1 MRVDHHRGDES
12 RAFFE
17 QLCCTERLEE
27 RTAAARSESIEQLS
41 FGLLRSFLQAPETAC
56 QELIERA
63 AKECVAQLAGIL
75 TQESP
80 GGKARCRWSFGIGAL
95 ARRET
100 DWMTAEECP
109 SSLVLEMKN
118 PQLFCGSERTDFF
131 SNNVPV
137 AFHEALAIPFLW
149 GGVEPSALW
158 MIRQSNRTPF
168 HLGDVGWLA
177 AMAEVVQVA
186 TQAARASRCLDENR
200 LRLRW
205 LEESVP
211 PPSGES
217 ALRGWLDA
225 ILGQVL
231 WITKAQSVGLYLRD
245 PLEKQLFLKSHRHA
259 QQSDSNDGQIDSQHP
274 AAVDLAIEK
283 GEVVLVGGT
292 DAAVAEQE
300 GRGLRSDDTPCGPFH
315 AAIPLTVAEGLVLGA
330 LAVTGRSSWSPD
342 PIDLAWVRLFVRQ
355 MASWI
360 ALEQMRDQEE
370 QSERRFR
377 LLASALGAVT
387 WTCSAAGRQGV
398 PQPGW
403 IACTDQ
409 ADEKMSGG
417 DWMKL
422 VHPDDLALAVAKWN
436 SAMEQGAPFA
446 NEHRILGRDQQWH
459 WTSVHAL
466 PVRNGEGVIQD
477 WLGFRFNIHSQ
488 RQSEWAARESQAKL
502 SAAMEC
508 MNDALLITDEQG
520 KPVEFNQAFVDFHRF
535 ASRSEVFAKLRDYG
549 SFFRVTTLQGDSVGE
564 EEGVIRRALRGERVE
579 ETEYAICRA
588 DGGESWVGC
597 FSAHPIFDPQQA
609 VQGCVMVARDVT
621 SRKTIEKELRDREA
635 MLRAILNAASDAI
648 LVFDREERI
657 LAINPGCEEM
667 FGYAGKELVGQ
678 SASKLI
684 PSKTRGS
691 VGQSF
696 RRYLQKVALRRNEGV
711 QEAMMMRQ
719 DGRQFPA
726 EISLVGIAGD
736 ERIAVFIRDI
746 TERRELQ
753 RRILH
758 AATDEQRR
766 IGQELHDGIQ
776 QELTGLA
783 LFASAVN
790 HAIEQIGESED
801 RKAEATSTDRT
812 NSEDPFLAKL
822 HAISQKLTEGLADAQ
837 KHVQALARGILA
849 SPVRADELPE
859 ALKKLTETAG
869 PEIAFEFVVNGI
881 IEIADDTAA
890 SHLYRIAQ
898 EAINNAIRHGKASRI
913 KVLLEALQDQI
924 RLEVSD
930 NGNGFHPSANG
941 DGVGLRTMEYRVQL
955 MHGVFQIEPMAEGG
969 TTVRC
974 ILPAGH
980 REGNDHH
987 GNFDEMKSSSST
999 IPPANPDG
1007 AYE

>member
-27 RTAAARSESIEQLS
+27 RTAAASSESIEQMS

-63 AKECVAQLAGIL
+63 AKERDAQSAGIL

-80 GGKARCRWSFGIGAL
+80 GERARCRWSFGIGAL
-95 ARRET
+95 ARQET
-100 DWMTAEECP
+100 DWMALEECP
-109 SSLVLEMKN
+109 SSLVLEMKK

-186 TQAARASRCLDENR
+186 TQAATASRCLDENR

-205 LEESVP
+205 LEELVP

-245 PLEKQLFLKSHRHA
+245 PLEKHLFLKSHRHA

-274 AAVDLAIEK
+274 AVVDLAIEK
-283 GEVVLVGGT
+283 GEVVLDGGT
-292 DAAVAEQE
+292 DGAEAEQE
-300 GRGLRSDDTPCGPFH
+300 DRGLRSDDTPCGPFH

-330 LAVTGRSSWSPD
+330 LAVSSRSSWSLD
-342 PIDLAWVRLFVRQ
+342 PTVLSWVRLFVRQ

-360 ALEQMRDQEE
+360 ALEQMRDKEE
-370 QSERRFR
+370 QFERRFR
-377 LLASALGAVT
+377 LLTSALGAVT
-387 WTCSAAGRQGV
+387 WTCSAAGGQGV
-398 PQPGW
+398 RQPEW
-403 IACTDQ
+403 IACTGQ
-409 ADEKMSGG
+409 SAEKMLGD

-422 VHPDDLALAVAKWN
+422 VHPDDLAFAVAKWN
-436 SAMEQGAPFA
+436 SAMEQGVPFA

-466 PVRNGEGVIQD
+466 PLSNGEGVIQE

-488 RQSEWAARESQAKL
+488 RQSDWDARESQAKL

-508 MNDALLITDEQG
+508 MNDALLITNERG
-520 KPVEFNQAFVDFHRF
+520 EPVEFNQAFVDFHRF
-535 ASRSEVFAKLRDYG
+535 ASRSDVFVKLRDYE
-549 SFFRVTTLQGDSVGE
+549 SFFRVTTLQGDSIGVE
-564 EEGVIRRALRGERVE
+564 DGVIRRALRGERVE

-588 DGGESWVGC
+588 DGGESWIGC
-597 FSAHPIFDPQQA
+597 FSANPIFDPQQA

-621 SRKTIEKELRDREA
+621 SQKAMEKELRDREA

-678 SASKLI
+678 SASQLI
-684 PSKTRGS
+684 PSKT
-691 VGQSF
+691 
-696 RRYLQKVALRRNEGV
+696 RNEGV
-711 QEAMMMRQ
+711 QEAMMMRR
-719 DGRQFPA
+719 DGRPFPA

-801 RKAEATSTDRT
+801 RKAESTSTARI
-812 NSEDPFLAKL
+812 NSENPFLAKL
-822 HAISQKLTEGLADAQ
+822 RAISQKLTEGLADAQ

-849 SPVRADELPE
+849 SPVRADDLPE

-869 PEIAFEFVVNGI
+869 PEIAFDFVVNGI

-980 REGNDHH
+980 REGNDHY

-999 IPPANPDG
+999 IPPANPHG
-1007 AYE
+1007 AFE